1 MIIKQL
7 EMEVYQLVGEL
18 DGNRG
23 EEDQRDHLDGDSD
36 DVDAEL
42 EAKFIEFH
50 MIIEK
55 LRMLVNAKVKSQQT
69 KAQKTLTDLIV

>member
-1 MIIKQL
+1 
-7 EMEVYQLVGEL
+7 VGEL
-18 DGNRG
+18 EGNRG
-23 EEDQRDHLDGDSD
+23 EEDHRDQLDGESD

-55 LRMLVNAKVKSQQT
+55 LRMLVNAKVKAL
-69 KAQKTLTDLIV
+69 KA